1 MVAAVVTVSLYSMN
15 VANALST
22 NMTMNSGPNM
32 TKTMSTHHKTTE
44 IKRVP
49 GFRNYVCCLIRGL
62 FLLKTVE
69 EVLYSWL
76 QTLP

>member
-1 MVAAVVTVSLYSMN
+1 MN
-15 VANALST
+15 VA
-22 NMTMNSGPNM
+22 MNSGPNM
-32 TKTMSTHHKTTE
+32 TKTMNLTAGLGNVTKSTHHKTTE